1 MENKLFA
8 TLANPFGIFIFAVIS
23 LSLIYQAGL
32 RLLSSQYILF
42 VTNLIGGLAFII
54 MMLLLG
60 RTYKKMDK
68 KTCSKL

>member
-8 TLANPFGIFIFAVIS
+8 TLANPIGIFIFAVIS

-42 VTNLIGGLAFII
+42 VTNLIGGLAFIF
-54 MMLLLG
+54 MMLYLW
-60 RTYKKMDK
+60 RTYKKKDK

>member
-23 LSLIYQAGL
+23 LSLLYQAGL

-42 VTNLIGGLAFII
+42 VTNLIGGLAFIF
-54 MMLLLG
+54 MMLLLW
-60 RTYKKMDK
+60 RTYKRKDR